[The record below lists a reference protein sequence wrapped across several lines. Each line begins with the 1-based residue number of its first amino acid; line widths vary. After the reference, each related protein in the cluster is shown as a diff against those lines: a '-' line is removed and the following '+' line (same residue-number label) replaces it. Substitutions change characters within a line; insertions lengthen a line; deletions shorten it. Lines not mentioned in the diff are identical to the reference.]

1 MGHLSSSF
9 LGDDAERGV
18 QLVGLNAPRKGS
30 RAPCTDGFVTT
41 AMACGPARYLLEQ
54 VSGDIVDCLGEVFRD
69 IEVPQA
75 VMVALLRQV
84 STEPDAVFDYPEHIL
99 VVMLG

>member
-1 MGHLSSSF
+1 M
-9 LGDDAERGV
+9 
-18 QLVGLNAPRKGS
+18 
-30 RAPCTDGFVTT
+30 TT
-41 AMACGPARYLLEQ
+41 AMTCGPARYLLEQ
-54 VSGDIVDCLGEVFRD
+54 VSGDVVDCLGEVFRD

-84 STEPDAVFDYPEHIL
+84 STESDAVFDYPEHIL